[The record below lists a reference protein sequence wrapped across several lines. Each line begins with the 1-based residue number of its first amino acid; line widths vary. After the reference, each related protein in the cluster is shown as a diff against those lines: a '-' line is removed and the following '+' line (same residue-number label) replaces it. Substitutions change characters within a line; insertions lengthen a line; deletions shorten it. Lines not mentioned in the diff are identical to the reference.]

1 MLCRSLERIV
11 QLIPDENTKELKN
24 PMQLEYYLVES
35 ESTEDL
41 KDYTDKVFG
50 IEIIKKVGNIEIERE
65 LIKNYSHSR
74 QITINMLKVLAD
86 NTVTP
91 VSLPYIL
98 DDIIGI

>member
-1 MLCRSLERIV
+1 MLCKTLEKIV
-11 QLIPDENTKELKN
+11 QLMPDENTKEIIK

-50 IEIIKKVGNIEIERE
+50 IEIIKKVGNTETERE
-65 LIKNYSHSR
+65 LVKNYSHSR
-74 QITINMLKVLAD
+74 QITVNMLNVLAE

-91 VSLPYIL
+91 VSLLYIL